1 MALSKPRTL
10 AGLEDHVASAFCCG
24 NLDRLKC
31 GWRERIGR
39 FNGMIRKVD
48 FPTKQTRRGEWKRFW
63 LRRCCGTRGGEKLW
77 NSSSSSEEENER
89 LVKMMR
95 EAQPCFVAH
104 KGCRFVVIL
113 SAEIVNSPYL
123 DTILKG
129 MHGHADAL
137 EERTIVDGLDAILD
151 ELAYIMHKVSCE

>member
-63 LRRCCGTRGGEKLW
+63 LRRCCGSRGGEKLW
-77 NSSSSSEEENER
+77 NSSSSSEEEENER
-89 LVKMMR
+89 LVKRMR

-123 DTILKG
+123 DTILKVIKNRYV
-129 MHGHADAL
+129 L
-137 EERTIVDGLDAILD
+137 FGL
-151 ELAYIMHKVSCE
+151 VFS